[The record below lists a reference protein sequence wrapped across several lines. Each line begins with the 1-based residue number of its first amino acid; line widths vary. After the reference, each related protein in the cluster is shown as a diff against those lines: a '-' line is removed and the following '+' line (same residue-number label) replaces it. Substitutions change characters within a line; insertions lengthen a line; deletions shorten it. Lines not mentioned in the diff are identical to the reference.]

1 MDEDFNAALAR
12 LDAEIREAEARL
24 ADLRLKRA
32 GAEAFL
38 EYMASTGTAVRV
50 AGAPKDESAPAAP
63 RVSVSDGD
71 HDGARVAP
79 SDAVME
85 VFKRF
90 PGEVL
95 DIDQIFF
102 EVLRSGAGLDRTQVR
117 NGIHY
122 AARKGWIDKAGR
134 RGMWRLPSE
143 NASAPVAPGAEVT
156 EESASDSS
164 REMGG
169 TDNGSAL
176 LRGGDESAISAQALH
191 DHAGVRASIGGSDP
205 A

>member
-1 MDEDFNAALAR
+1 MNTELNEALAR
-12 LDAEIREAEARL
+12 LDAEIRTTEVRL

-38 EYMASTGTAVRV
+38 EYMGSQTNPPGGSVFM
-50 AGAPKDESAPAAP
+50 PAFPA
-63 RVSVSDGD
+63 RDGEGSDGPT
-71 HDGARVAP
+71 ASP
-79 SDAVME
+79 SDAAME
-85 VFKRF
+85 VFRRH

-95 DIDQIFF
+95 RIDDVA
-102 EVLRSGAGLDRTQVR
+102 EAVRASGVGLDRQQVR

-122 AARKGWIDKAGR
+122 ATRKGWIEKAGR
-134 RGMWRLPSE
+134 RGMWILRPE
-143 NASAPVAPGAEVT
+143 NASAPAGTGAEVT
-156 EESASDSS
+156 EESAGDSS

-176 LRGGDESAISAQALH
+176 LRGGDECASEPQALH
-191 DHAGVRASIGGSDP
+191 DHAGVRASIGGSDL